1 MEGER
6 EDSKLPRDQPLCY
19 FPGSSAKALGPT
31 TGEKHKILWE
41 LSPIHLC
48 LCFKEPGQDEGHCQ
62 QRVTPPD
69 LQAWA
74 KRDEADGDTC
84 LEAHSMKS

>member
-1 MEGER
+1 MG
-6 EDSKLPRDQPLCY
+6 
-19 FPGSSAKALGPT
+19 ALTITPVLVFQGT
-31 TGEKHKILWE
+31 W
-41 LSPIHLC
+41 
-48 LCFKEPGQDEGHCQ
+48 QDEGHCQ

-74 KRDEADGDTC
+74 KRDKADGDTC